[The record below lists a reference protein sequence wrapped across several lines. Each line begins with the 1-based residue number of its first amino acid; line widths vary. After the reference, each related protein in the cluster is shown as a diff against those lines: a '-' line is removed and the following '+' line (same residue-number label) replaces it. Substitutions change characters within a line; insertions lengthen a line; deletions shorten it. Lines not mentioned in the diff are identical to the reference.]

1 MSMNLN
7 SKRWC
12 YYKKWGYLFA
22 CIGVFLAFVTR
33 FSLQSLLNG
42 SLPLL
47 FFQIN
52 TLVIAFF
59 FGIGP
64 SMLTVAISV
73 PIMAYFF
80 LEPFGEFTVIDAR
93 DINLMIVYV
102 AYTIV
107 SCTVLEWLRREQ
119 YTSKMAIMVAQTR
132 LKLLVENDQISR
144 KNKVDRSL

>member
-33 FSLQSLLNG
+33 FSLQHLING
-42 SLPLL
+42 ALPLL

-52 TLVIAFF
+52 TVVIAFF

-64 SMLTVAISV
+64 SMLTVAISS
-73 PIMAYFF
+73 PLMAYFF
-80 LEPFGEFTVIDAR
+80 LEPFGEFTVIDGR
-93 DINLMIVYV
+93 DINLMISYVVY
-102 AYTIV
+102 TMV
-107 SCTVLEWLRREQ
+107 SCAVLEWLRREQ
-119 YTSKMAIMVAQTR
+119 YTSRMTILVAQSR
-132 LKLLVENDQISR
+132 LKLLVESDQISR
-144 KNKVDRSL
+144 KK

>member
-1 MSMNLN
+1 M
-7 SKRWC
+7 
-12 YYKKWGYLFA
+12 
-22 CIGVFLAFVTR
+22 
-33 FSLQSLLNG
+33 
-42 SLPLL
+42 
-47 FFQIN
+47 
-52 TLVIAFF
+52 IAFF

>member
-33 FSLQSLLNG
+33 FSLQHLING
-42 SLPLL
+42 ALPLL

-52 TLVIAFF
+52 TVVIAFF

-64 SMLTVAISV
+64 SMLTVAISS
-73 PIMAYFF
+73 PLMAYFF
-80 LEPFGEFTVIDAR
+80 LEPFGEFTVIDGR
-93 DINLMIVYV
+93 DINLMISYVVY
-102 AYTIV
+102 TMV
-107 SCTVLEWLRREQ
+107 SCAVLEWLRREQ
-119 YTSKMAIMVAQTR
+119 YTSRMTILVAQSR
-132 LKLLVENDQISR
+132 LKLLVESDQIAR
-144 KNKVDRSL
+144 KK